1 MSIHAALNHVTHY
14 TYDRLVALGPQ
25 VVRLRPAPHCRSK
38 IISYSL
44 KIEPEGHFIN
54 WQQDPFAN
62 YQARLVFPDKTK
74 EFKVTVD
81 LVMDMAVYNPFDFFL
96 EPAAEE
102 FPFEYEAALK
112 QELAPYL
119 IPEPATPLV
128 QAYLD
133 KIDRTKRRSVIF
145 LVDLNQSVHQ
155 AIRYTIR
162 MEPGVQAPEETLTL
176 GSGSCRDSAW
186 LMVNLLRHCGLAAR
200 FVSGYLIQLKPDVK
214 ALDGPSGTEVDF
226 TDLHAWCEVYLPGA
240 GWVGLDAT
248 SGLLAGEGHIPLAC
262 TPQPSGA
269 APIEGGVDE
278 SEVTFAHHMQVTR
291 IYESPRV
298 TKPYTEEQWA
308 AIMALGDAV
317 DAELVAGDVR
327 LTMGGEPTFVANSA
341 RDAPEWNTDA
351 LGPPK
356 RGFATEL
363 VHKLRQEYGQ
373 GGFLHFGQGKWYPG
387 EQLPRWALNIYWRAD
402 QEPVW
407 RNPALFT
414 DERTPTHYTSA
425 DAQAF
430 TALLA
435 SKLGVTGKHIQ
446 TAYEDS
452 WYYLWRERRLPVN
465 VDPFNSK
472 LDDEMERARLRRV
485 FEQKLD
491 TPVGYVLPIKVA
503 GYDEQYGAAWTTGP
517 WFLRDERMYLMPG
530 DSPMGLRLP
539 LDSLP
544 WVSEADFPYL
554 IEQDPSV
561 LVGPL
566 PSYGTVAAKYA
577 PGALGR
583 APGTAGLAL
592 GAAARAAAARINY
605 LAGAGPQTEAP
616 RKFQSA
622 TGKGSVIA
630 SEARQSMLAGDTDR
644 HGLQPRD
651 DVNEAGT
658 GYAVHAQSAA
668 QTEPADFARVP
679 AAHESAHWITR
690 TALCVEVR
698 DPRRASGPKAE
709 AVGEKSG
716 VLYVFMPPLEKLEH
730 YLDLL
735 AAIEASAEE
744 LGMQLV
750 LEGYPPP
757 RDPRLKLLSVTP
769 DPGVIEVNIHP
780 ATDWTELVANT
791 EFLYQAAFESRLS
804 AEKFMT
810 DGRHTG
816 TGGGNHF
823 VMGGAT
829 PADSPFLRR
838 PELLASLLLYW
849 HNHPSLSYLFS
860 GMFVGPTSQ
869 APRVDE
875 ARNDQLYELEI
886 AIEQIYK
893 NRELYGQSMPPWLV
907 DRTLRNIL
915 IDATGNTHRSE
926 ISIDKMYSPD
936 SATGRLGLLELRAFE
951 MPPHPHM
958 SSVQQLLLRALI
970 ARFWKTPYRAPATR
984 WGTELHDRFM
994 LPKFIEMDFHDVMAE
1009 MRASGFAFD
1018 DSWFAPHVEFRF
1030 PLIGSVCSAGIA
1042 LTLRNALE
1050 PWHVMGEEG
1059 APGGTA
1065 RYVDSS
1071 LERIEVRVT
1080 GLNESRYVVTCN
1092 GRAMSLQPTG
1102 VQGEYVAGVRYK
1114 AWNPPSSLHPSIGV
1128 HAPLTFDIVDTWMK
1142 RSVGGCQYH
1151 VAHPGGLSYQS
1162 LPVNANEAESRRL
1175 SRFTAMGHT
1184 PGLMQ
1189 VPPATINVPASREFP
1204 FTLDLRRG

>member
-1 MSIHAALNHVTHY
+1 MSIHAALNHITHY
-14 TYDRLVALGPQ
+14 TYDRLVNLGPQ

-44 KIEPEGHFIN
+44 KVEPPVHFIN

-81 LVMDMAVYNPFDFFL
+81 VVMDMSVYNPFDFFL
-96 EPAAEE
+96 EPEAEE
-102 FPFEYEAALK
+102 FPFSYATDLK

-119 IPEPATPLV
+119 IPEPVTPLV

-133 KIDRTKRRSVIF
+133 KIDRTKRRSVLF
-145 LVDLNQSVHQ
+145 LVDLNQSVHH
-155 AIRYTIR
+155 AISYTIR

-269 APIEGGVDE
+269 APIEGCSDKC
-278 SEVTFAHHMQVTR
+278 EVEFAHHMQVTR

-308 AIMALGDAV
+308 DIMALGLAV
-317 DAELVAGDVR
+317 DDELVAGDVR
-327 LTMGGEPTFVANSA
+327 LTMGGEPTFVANSD

-351 LGPPK
+351 LGPSK

-363 VHKLRQEYGQ
+363 VHKLRNEYGQ

-402 QEPVW
+402 GQPVW
-407 RNPALFT
+407 ANPALFT
-414 DERTPTHYTSA
+414 DERSPTHYTSA
-425 DAQAF
+425 DAQRF
-430 TALLA
+430 TSLLA
-435 SKLGVTGKHIQ
+435 SKLGVTGKYIQ
-446 TAYEDS
+446 TAFEDS

-491 TPVGYVLPIKVA
+491 TPVGYVLPIKVT
-503 GYDEQYGAAWTTGP
+503 GYDDSYGAAWTTGP

-561 LVGPL
+561 LVGTL
-566 PSYGTVAAKYA
+566 PVYNTIAAKY
-577 PGALGR
+577 

-592 GAAARAAAARINY
+592 GQAARRAAAEAAAASGASTS
-605 LAGAGPQTEAP
+605 LATDKPLA
-616 RKFQSA
+616 
-622 TGKGSVIA
+622 A
-630 SEARQSMLAGDTDR
+630 SSFL
-644 HGLQPRD
+644 
-651 DVNEAGT
+651 AGT
-658 GYAVHAQSAA
+658 GPQAEAVRKMQTVTGTATASSSAVNAQSDS
-668 QTEPADFARVP
+668 QSEPGDFARVP
-679 AAHESAHWITR
+679 GPQESAHWITR

-698 DPRRASGPKAE
+698 DPRRASGPKVE
-709 AVGEKSG
+709 AIGEKSG

-735 AAIEASAEE
+735 AAVEATAQE

-780 ATDWTELVANT
+780 STHWKELVSNT
-791 EFLYQAAFESRLS
+791 EFLYNAAFESRLS

-829 PADSPFLRR
+829 PEDSPFLRK

-893 NRELYGQSMPPWLV
+893 NRELHGQSMPPWLV

-958 SSVQQLLLRALI
+958 SSAQQLLLRALI
-970 ARFWKTPYRAPATR
+970 ARFWKTPYRTPATR

-994 LPKFIEMDFHDVMAE
+994 LPAFIEADFKDVMEE
-1009 MRASGFAFD
+1009 MREAGYAFD
-1018 DSWFAPHVEFRF
+1018 DSWFAPHIEFRF
-1030 PLIGSVCSAGIA
+1030 PLIGSVCSSGIE

-1050 PWHVMGEEG
+1050 PWHVMGEENT
-1059 APGGTA
+1059 AGGTA

-1080 GLNESRYVVTCN
+1080 GMNQSRYVVTCN
-1092 GRAMSLQPTG
+1092 GHALPLQPTG
-1102 VQGEYVAGVRYK
+1102 VVGEYVAGVRYK

-1142 RSVGGCQYH
+1142 RSLGGCQYH
-1151 VAHPGGLSYQS
+1151 VSHPGGLSYET
-1162 LPVNANEAESRRL
+1162 LPVNAFEAESRRL
-1175 SRFTAMGHT
+1175 SRFLAMGHT
-1184 PGLMQ
+1184 PGLMY
-1189 VPPATINVPASREFP
+1189 VPPATINLPGSREFP
-1204 FTLDLRRG
+1204 FTLDLRRV

>member
-14 TYDRLVALGPQ
+14 KYDRLVNLGPQ
-25 VVRLRPAPHCRSK
+25 VIRLRPAPHCRSK

-44 KIEPEGHFIN
+44 KIDPVDHYIN
-54 WQQDPFAN
+54 WQQDPFSN
-62 YQARLVFPDKTK
+62 YQGRLVFEKKTR

-81 LVMDMAVYNPFDFFL
+81 LVVEMAVYNPFDFFL
-96 EPAAEE
+96 EPSAEN
-102 FPFEYEAALK
+102 FPFKYENLLK

-119 IPEPATPLV
+119 AADHLTKRIKACL
-128 QAYLD
+128 AR
-133 KIDRTKRRSVIF
+133 IDRRKRRSIDF
-145 LVDLNQSVHQ
+145 LVDVNQMVHQ
-155 AIRYTIR
+155 DISYLIR
-162 MEPGVQAPEETLTL
+162 MEPGVQTADETLKL

-186 LMVNLLRHCGLAAR
+186 LLVQLLRHCGLAAR

-214 ALDGPSGTEVDF
+214 SLDGPSGTDVDF

-269 APIEGGVDE
+269 APIEGGMDKC
-278 SEVTFAHHMQVTR
+278 EVEFEHSMSVTR

-298 TKPYTEEQWA
+298 TKPYTEEQWLEV
-308 AIMALGDAV
+308 MALGHAV
-317 DAELVAGDVR
+317 DDELTAGDVR
-327 LTMGGEPTFVANSA
+327 LTMGGEPTFVAVDD
-341 RDAPEWNTDA
+341 RDAPEWNVDA
-351 LGPPK
+351 LGPTK

-363 VHKLRQEYGQ
+363 VQKLREEYGQ

-387 EQLPRWALNIYWRAD
+387 EQLPRWALSIYWRAD
-402 QEPVW
+402 KAPVW
-407 RNPALFT
+407 ANPSLFA
-414 DERTPTHYTSA
+414 DERVPTHYTPE
-425 DAQAF
+425 DARRF
-430 TALLA
+430 TETLA
-435 SKLGVTGKHIQ
+435 SKLGISSEFMQ
-446 TAYEDS
+446 SAFEDV

-491 TPVGYVLPIKVA
+491 TVVGYVLPVKASEIKGVE
-503 GYDEQYGAAWTTGP
+503 GPVWTTGS
-517 WFLRDERMYLMPG
+517 WFLRDERLYLMPG

-544 WVSEADFPYL
+544 WVSEADYPYL
-554 IEQDPSV
+554 LEQDPSAPRS
-561 LVGPL
+561 GL
-566 PSYGTVAAKYA
+566 PEHGIIAARYA
-577 PGALGR
+577 PEATRKLQVSSALI
-583 APGTAGLAL
+583 PE
-592 GAAARAAAARINY
+592 ISSN
-605 LAGAGPQTEAP
+605 
-616 RKFQSA
+616 
-622 TGKGSVIA
+622 
-630 SEARQSMLAGDTDR
+630 
-644 HGLQPRD
+644 
-651 DVNEAGT
+651 
-658 GYAVHAQSAA
+658 AQSLSQSEPSDFSRTPMA
-668 QTEPADFARVP
+668 Q
-679 AAHESAHWITR
+679 ESASWVTR
-690 TALCVEVR
+690 TALCVEAR

-709 AVGEKSG
+709 AVGEKSSA
-716 VLYVFMPPLEKLEH
+716 LYIFMPPLEKLED

-744 LGMQLV
+744 LKVKIV

-757 RDPRLKLLSVTP
+757 RDPRLKLLQVTP

-780 ATDWTELVANT
+780 VTNWGDLVKNT
-791 EFLYQAAFESRLS
+791 EFLYGVAFEARLS
-804 AEKFMT
+804 AEKFMK

-823 VMGGAT
+823 VMGGET
-829 PADSPFLRR
+829 PSDSPFLRQ

-893 NRELYGQSMPPWLV
+893 NREVFGQSMPPWLV

-926 ISIDKMYSPD
+926 FSIDKMYSPD

-951 MPPHPHM
+951 MPPHPRM
-958 SSVQQLLLRALI
+958 SIVQQLLLRALV
-970 ARFWKTPYRAPATR
+970 ARFWKTPYKEPATR
-984 WGTELHDRFM
+984 WGTELHDRYL
-994 LPKFIEMDFHDVMAE
+994 LPTFIKMDFDDVITE
-1009 MRASGFAFD
+1009 MRSAGYAFD
-1018 DSWFAPHVEFRF
+1018 TSWFAPHYEFRF
-1030 PLIGSVCSAGIA
+1030 PIVGSIKSSSVEI
-1042 LTLRNALE
+1042 TLRNALE

-1071 LERIEVRVT
+1071 LERMEVSVT

-1092 GRAMSLQPTG
+1092 GRALPLQSTG
-1102 VQGEYVAGVRYK
+1102 TTGEFAAGVRYK
-1114 AWNPPSSLHPSIGV
+1114 AWNPPSALHPSIGM
-1128 HAPLTFDIVDTWMK
+1128 HTPLTFDIVDTWMK
-1142 RSVGGCQYH
+1142 RSIGGCQYF
-1151 VAHPGGLSYQS
+1151 VAHPGGLNPDTF
-1162 LPVNANEAESRRL
+1162 PVNSFEAESRRM
-1175 SRFTAMGHT
+1175 SRFTDMGHT
-1184 PGLMQ
+1184 PGTLV
-1189 VPPATINVPASREFP
+1189 VPPASINVAASREFP
-1204 FTLDLRRG
+1204 FTLDLRRN

>member
-155 AIRYTIR
+155 AIGYTIR

-327 LTMGGEPTFVANSA
+327 LTMGGEPTFVANSD

-351 LGPPK
+351 LGPTK

-1204 FTLDLRRG
+1204 FTLDLRRD